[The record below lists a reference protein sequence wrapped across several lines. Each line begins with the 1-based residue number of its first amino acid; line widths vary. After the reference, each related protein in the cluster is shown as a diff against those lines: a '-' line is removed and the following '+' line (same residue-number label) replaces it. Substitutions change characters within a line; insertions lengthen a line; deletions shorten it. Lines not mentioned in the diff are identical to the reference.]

1 MIDDY
6 AGLSS
11 IERARLERFATEF
24 EDIDPADYELF
35 AGTASAPEDVAAAQ
49 DAANRMIGS
58 GSRRAAIKRA
68 VKAFTAAADLNIS
81 RRFRAVDLLFG
92 SRSFPSRPEDRT
104 RLLASIERAVAAVI
118 LWDELSDDERAALV
132 GPWSMVVD
140 RALAP
145 G

>member
-1 MIDDY
+1 MTADY

-11 IERARLERFATEF
+11 TERQRLERFAAEF
-24 EDIDPADYELF
+24 EDVDPADYELF
-35 AGTASAPEDVAAAQ
+35 AGTTSSPDDIDAAQ
-49 DAANRMIGS
+49 EAANRMIGS
-58 GSRRAAIKRA
+58 GSRRVAIKQA
-68 VKAFTAAADLNIS
+68 VRAFTAAADLSIA

-118 LWDELSDDERAALV
+118 LWDELTDDERASLV
-132 GPWSMVVD
+132 GPWSVVVD

-145 G
+145 S

>member
-1 MIDDY
+1 MTDDY

-11 IERARLERFATEF
+11 TERRRLERFAAEF
-24 EDIDPADYELF
+24 EDVDPADYEQF
-35 AGTASAPEDVAAAQ
+35 AGTASSPEEVGAAQ
-49 DAANRMIGS
+49 DAVNRMIGS

-68 VKAFTAAADLNIS
+68 VSAFTAAADLNVS

-104 RLLASIERAVAAVI
+104 RLLASIERAVAAVV
-118 LWDELSDDERAALV
+118 LWDDLSDEERAALV
-132 GPWSMVVD
+132 GPWSMVVE
-140 RALAP
+140 RALAA

>member
-1 MIDDY
+1 MTDDY

-11 IERARLERFATEF
+11 TERQRLERFAAAF
-24 EDIDPADYELF
+24 EDVDPADYELF
-35 AGTASAPEDVAAAQ
+35 AGTTSSPDDVGAAQ
-49 DAANRMIGS
+49 DAANRMIGL

-68 VKAFTAAADLNIS
+68 VRAFTAAADVNIS
-81 RRFRAVDLLFG
+81 RRFRAADLLFG

-118 LWDELSDDERAALV
+118 LWDELTDAERSTLV
-132 GPWSMVVD
+132 GPWAVVVD
-140 RALAP
+140 RALAT